1 MSLLCPTSWVF
12 HRLNIQAVT
21 VSTGN
26 DLNLFFPWS
35 HVPSRTLGCSRQT
48 WGLIGTH
55 GVPISGSGLPLPHSV
70 VHSVND
76 PCAVQGS
83 RLGFLRKRLS
93 PLTIRNKIDSLG
105 GNSPPKPIRTKL
117 WYEFHSLGHHFPR
130 ILRETS
136 WNFGGGPVGGR
147 AFRGSLVGC
156 SWGVG
161 IRHGDN
167 GQRF

>member
-1 MSLLCPTSWVF
+1 MTLTSSSPGVMFLPELWGAAGRHGVDW
-12 HRLNIQAVT
+12 H
-21 VSTGN
+21 
-26 DLNLFFPWS
+26 PWS
-35 HVPSRTLGCSRQT
+35 
-48 WGLIGTH
+48 
-55 GVPISGSGLPLPHSV
+55 PHLWLRVALLHSL

-76 PCAVQGS
+76 PRAVQGS
-83 RLGFLRKRLS
+83 RLGFLRKWLS
-93 PLTIRNKIDSLG
+93 SLTMRNKIDSLG
-105 GNSPPKPIRTKL
+105 GNSPPEPIRTKL

-130 ILRETS
+130 ILGETS
-136 WNFGGGPVGGR
+136 WNFGGGSVGGR